1 MITKRTALAGGALGL
16 ALIVGSG
23 ERAAAYEFTGTFPGG
38 NCAAMAQKIPPSKL
52 WYGHFTGQRQVGIYE
67 FLQTRT
73 VDGCFT
79 TKAQCDNWLY
89 QWRSEFQYNFWNDY
103 CIRSNQRPP
112 RRPYAG

>member
-1 MITKRTALAGGALGL
+1 MMLGGL
-16 ALIVGSG
+16 AV
-23 ERAAAYEFTGTFPGG
+23 AASVAALSAQPAQAYEFTGAFPGG

-79 TKAQCDNWLY
+79 TKAQCENWLY
-89 QWRSEFQYNFWNDY
+89 QWRSTFQYNFWADY
-103 CIRSNQRPP
+103 CILSNQKPP